1 MKTPSKLSLGVIGL
15 PPRYGLEAPGSTPG
29 ASVVPNRDRGLTARI
44 REGYTASVPSGV
56 RPQEF
61 IHHVSFRLN
70 DEQFIAAEALR
81 ATFPGNSW
89 AEAFRWIFDSPEGR
103 ELIRRRVAGEA

>member
-1 MKTPSKLSLGVIGL
+1 MQ
-15 PPRYGLEAPGSTPG
+15 
-29 ASVVPNRDRGLTARI
+29 
-44 REGYTASVPSGV
+44 SGI